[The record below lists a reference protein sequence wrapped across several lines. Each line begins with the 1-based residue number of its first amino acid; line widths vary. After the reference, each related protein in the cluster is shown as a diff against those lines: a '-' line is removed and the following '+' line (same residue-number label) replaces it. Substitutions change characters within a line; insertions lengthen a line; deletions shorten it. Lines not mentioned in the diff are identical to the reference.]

1 MEKIKPKPPEPIG
14 VKQPSLSLPE
24 KNYDRFIM
32 AFNFSNWK
40 SKTILRSRTILTVVL
55 TILGFI
61 GAKFFG
67 LDIDLGSVVDSAD
80 GLQLGE
86 LLLAIGLVVAGFFRK
101 YVKADL
107 SKPSGG

>member
-1 MEKIKPKPPEPIG
+1 MEKIKPKPPEPLG
-14 VKQPSLSLPE
+14 VKQPSLNLPP
-24 KNYDRFIM
+24 KDYRDLIM
-32 AFNFSNWK
+32 SFKFSDWK

-67 LDIDLGSVVDSAD
+67 LDIDLGSV
-80 GLQLGE
+80 
-86 LLLAIGLVVAGFFRK
+86 
-101 YVKADL
+101 KADL

>member
-32 AFNFSNWK
+32 AFKFSDWK
-40 SKTILRSRTILTVVL
+40 NTTILRSRTVVTVLVTLIGFSLTH
-55 TILGFI
+55 
-61 GAKFFG
+61 FFG
-67 LDIDLGSVVDSAD
+67 LDVDLGSVISSAD

-86 LLLAIGLVVAGFFRK
+86 LVLALGISIAGVFR
-101 YVKADL
+101 VNQKADL
-107 SKPSGG
+107 SKPSEG